1 MLNWKREGGGRLV
14 WRIKQNIQILATM
27 LTIPGRF
34 MLLISL
40 IPSVQFLFMS
50 GLFYVKEEEAK
61 EKVELD
67 E

>member
-1 MLNWKREGGGRLV
+1 
-14 WRIKQNIQILATM
+14 M

-50 GLFYVKEEEAK
+50 DLFYVKQEEAE